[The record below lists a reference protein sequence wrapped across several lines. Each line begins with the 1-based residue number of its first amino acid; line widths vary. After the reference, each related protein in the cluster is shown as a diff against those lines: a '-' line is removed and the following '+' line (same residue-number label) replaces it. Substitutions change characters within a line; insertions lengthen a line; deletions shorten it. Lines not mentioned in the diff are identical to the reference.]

1 MSDIRADMPR
11 FHVFLHVEF
20 VLTMDFRFVG
30 RLGFL
35 SFSVEGTLRGV
46 ILVMWYLPRLTA
58 EGLNGAH
65 YGGGDSD
72 GDDGA
77 GGGPVEPSRPPT
89 PREAGGRDRRGNVAP
104 SRLCVHQYG
113 CGQ

>member
-1 MSDIRADMPR
+1 MPL

-20 VLTMDFRFVG
+20 VLTINFRSVG

-35 SFSVEGTLRGV
+35 SFSVEGILRGV

-58 EGLNGAH
+58 EGLNGAYH
-65 YGGGDSD
+65 GGGDSD
-72 GDDGA
+72 DDDGA
-77 GGGPVEPSRPPT
+77 GGGPAGPSRPPT
-89 PREAGGRDRRGNVAP
+89 PRGAGGRDRRGNVAP
-104 SRLCVHQYG
+104 RRLCVQQYG

>member
-1 MSDIRADMPR
+1 MPL

-20 VLTMDFRFVG
+20 VLTIDFRSVG

-35 SFSVEGTLRGV
+35 SFSVEGILRGV

-58 EGLNGAH
+58 EGLNGAYH
-65 YGGGDSD
+65 GGGDSD
-72 GDDGA
+72 DDGGA
-77 GGGPVEPSRPPT
+77 GCGPAGPSRPT
-89 PREAGGRDRRGNVAP
+89 PRGAGGRDRRGNVAP
-104 SRLCVHQYG
+104 RRLCVQQYG